1 MAGYSETP
9 LAKKLGI
16 KEGFKVLLVKAPAR
30 YPELLTPLPA
40 RVRFT
45 STANL
50 STNLVHAFATERSAL
65 ARLLPALRKKL
76 PHEAAIWV
84 SWPKKSS
91 RVPTD
96 ITEDTIR
103 EIALPL
109 GFVDIKVCAVT
120 EVWSG
125 LKLVVRKELRD
136 ATGSSRRPPRSRMLH
151 GETTRSG

>member
-1 MAGYSETP
+1 MAGYSDTP

-16 KEGFKVLLVKAPAR
+16 KEGFKIFLVKAPAQYR
-30 YPELLTPLPA
+30 ALLAPVPA
-40 RVRFT
+40 LVSFT
-45 STANL
+45 STANS

-65 ARLLPALRKKL
+65 ARLLPTLRKKL
-76 PHEAAIWV
+76 PSEAAIWV

-91 RVPTD
+91 KVPTD

-103 EIALPL
+103 EVALPL

-125 LKLVVRKELRD
+125 LKLVVRKELR
-136 ATGSSRRPPRSRMLH
+136 AKA
-151 GETTRSG
+151 

>member
-16 KEGFKVLLVKAPAR
+16 KEGFNVFLVKAPVQYR
-30 YPELLTPLPA
+30 ELLAPLPA

-45 STANL
+45 STANS

-65 ARLLPALRKKL
+65 VRLLPTLRKKL
-76 PHEAAIWV
+76 PPEAAIWV

-91 RVPTD
+91 KVPTD
-96 ITEDTIR
+96 VTEDTIR
-103 EIALPL
+103 EVALPL
-109 GFVDIKVCAVT
+109 GLVDIKVCAVT

-125 LKLVVRKELRD
+125 LKLVVRKELR
-136 ATGSSRRPPRSRMLH
+136 AKV
-151 GETTRSG
+151 

>member
-16 KEGFKVLLVKAPAR
+16 KEGFKVFLVKAPVQYRA
-30 YPELLTPLPA
+30 LLAPLPA

-45 STANL
+45 STANS

-65 ARLLPALRKKL
+65 VRLLATLRKKL
-76 PHEAAIWV
+76 PPEAAIWV

-91 RVPTD
+91 KVPTD
-96 ITEDTIR
+96 VTEDTIR
-103 EIALPL
+103 EVALPL
-109 GFVDIKVCAVT
+109 GLVDIKVCAVT

-125 LKLVVRKELRD
+125 LMLVVRKELR
-136 ATGSSRRPPRSRMLH
+136 AKA
-151 GETTRSG
+151 